1 MKHIVIVFTLFAL
14 CSCGAET
21 ATTAATSAA
30 VKKQEIAEGQ
40 KTQDQAK
47 QKIDRAM
54 DLTQQRSEK
63 DAER

>member
-1 MKHIVIVFTLFAL
+1 MRHVVIVSLLFAL

-21 ATTAATSAA
+21 ATTAATGAA

-47 QKIDRAM
+47 RKIDRAM
-54 DLTQQRSEK
+54 DLTQQRSDK